1 MPGIGAGIASV
12 HLHNSSELLRRQ
24 TLLQRNIELF
34 DRLVPTEQAGSGFPL
49 KVINIGDEERAVA
62 ASAAMLESGY
72 YTSAVFFPIV
82 KRGAAGLRI
91 MLRAD
96 NTDEDILGFAT
107 ALSQTLKRDVASA
120 GTITHVG

>member
-1 MPGIGAGIASV
+1 MCPASV
-12 HLHNSSELLRRQ
+12 QALLRSTSTIRVSCCARQ

-91 MLRAD
+91 MLGPIIRTRTFSA
-96 NTDEDILGFAT
+96 
-107 ALSQTLKRDVASA
+107 SQPRC
-120 GTITHVG
+120 HRR